1 MKVMDSHRRSIAK
14 ALTYRVM
21 GFVVTIGIA
30 YAVTENSST
39 AATIGI
45 ADTLAKI
52 FAYYAHE
59 RIWTYLPFGRRREPE
74 YEI

>member
-1 MKVMDSHRRSIAK
+1 MDSHKRSIAK

-30 YAVTENSST
+30 YLITGDSSI

-45 ADTLAKI
+45 ADTGAKI

-59 RIWTYLPFGRRREPE
+59 RLWTYLPFGRRRAPE